1 MHEVASDPVR
11 IQADDLEDD
20 RFSRFRLI
28 GWWDQERLRRANV
41 VVIGAGALGNEIL
54 KNLALLGVRRM
65 LVIDLDR
72 IEYSNLSRSVLY
84 RPSDVGQSKAQTA
97 ASATRSLA
105 DEAVI
110 HALDANVLTQ
120 AGLGLFGWGDVII
133 AGLDNREARLWINRC
148 AWKMDRP
155 WIDGAIEGVNGVARV
170 FLPGH
175 PPCYECTLG
184 ETDWAILERR
194 MSCNLLTRE
203 EMLGGKTPTTPTTS
217 SVIAGIE
224 VQEAVKLLHGLPV
237 LAGRGFVF
245 EGLRHSSYV
254 TEYTENADCLSHETY
269 RHLVEF
275 PGTSAQTTLADLFRF
290 ACTQLGEGGTPTLEF
305 SRDVI
310 RELRCPRC
318 EVSEELFVAVGSVSA
333 AQGRCQ
339 ECATMREVVTAHN
352 FTGCESYGNRT
363 LDQLGLPA
371 FDVFNARAGSR
382 EVQILIAG
390 DREAVLGPLSIFTPT
405 VWPEARGKYQNG
417 NSNED

>member
-1 MHEVASDPVR
+1 MQEAAPTTVR
-11 IQADDLEDD
+11 VLADDLKED

-28 GWWDQERLRRANV
+28 GWWDQERLRSANV

-54 KNLALLGVRRM
+54 KNLALLGVRHM
-65 LVIDLDR
+65 LVVDLDR

-84 RPSDVGQSKAQTA
+84 RPNDVGSSKAQTA
-97 ASATRSLA
+97 AFATRSLA
-105 DEAVI
+105 DDAVV
-110 HALDANVLTQ
+110 HALDANVLTE
-120 AGLGLFGWGDVII
+120 AGLGLFGWADVII

-155 WIDGAIEGVNGVARV
+155 WIDGAIEGINGVARV

-175 PPCYECTLG
+175 APCYECTLG

-224 VQEAVKLLHGLPV
+224 VQEAVKLLHGLPI

-245 EGLRHSSYV
+245 EGLHHSSYV
-254 TEYTENADCLSHETY
+254 VEYTQNPDCLSHETFSN
-269 RHLVEF
+269 LIEF
-275 PGTSAQTTLADLFRF
+275 AGTSEGTTLATLFSF
-290 ACTQLGEGGTPTLEF
+290 AREQLGPDGPMTLEF

-310 RELRCPRC
+310 RQLRCPHC
-318 EVSEELFVAVGSVSA
+318 EVAEDLFVPVGTISA
-333 AQGRCQ
+333 AQGRCAIC
-339 ECATMREVVTAHN
+339 ETMREVVTAHN
-352 FTGCESYGNRT
+352 FTGDETYGSRT
-363 LDQLGLPA
+363 LRELGVPA
-371 FDVFNARAGSR
+371 FDVFSARTVSR

-390 DREAVLGPLSIFTPT
+390 DRDAVLGPLAPFTPT
-405 VWPEARGKYQNG
+405 VWSKARINYENG
-417 NSNED
+417 TRAED